1 MKVSWICMLLLGSL
15 GSKASQKEIK
25 TDNSW
30 KNLNINRK
38 IDLSRSYIQE
48 TSTIVIQNIGNTPL
62 DEYFWII
69 DNDITDKISYI
80 KAKEKDE
87 KNLFIEV
94 APSKENPFN
103 DVKLYIIKLSKPVLP
118 QRSITIEIDIA
129 VIDTLK
135 PFPDVLSQDEI
146 QHLKWEGLKY
156 SLSIYSTE
164 KQKTIFKISANNIL
178 SYSQFHK
185 GSSANPVLLKSHLIY
200 NFPDI
205 VKPFNKEFIYIHY
218 TYERPITVIK
228 HLKREA
234 EISHWGNNIAVRNT
248 YSIINAGARLK
259 ENFSRLKWVHQLY
272 YGTFHAAILSLQ
284 INLKTETRD
293 TYHIDKVGVVY
304 TGEFI
309 SNSGNTT
316 IKIKPRYPI
325 FGGWNYSCTI
335 GWNMNLNNFLRKKN
349 NNVYI
354 LKIPF
359 VDGPINVY
367 YKNISVNIILPEGS
381 RVLDVVSRI
390 PISKSEISTY
400 KTYMDVI
407 GRTSIKLFAT
417 NLVDTIS
424 SEEIFILYDYSL
436 WNNFRKPLTIS
447 IAFGVL
453 FLSSSLLK
461 KLKIKIGE

>member
-1 MKVSWICMLLLGSL
+1 MLLLASL
-15 GSKASQKEIK
+15 KSKASQKEIR

-30 KNLNINRK
+30 KNLNINRE
-38 IDLSRSYIQE
+38 INLSKSYIEE
-48 TSTIVIQNIGNTPL
+48 TSTIIIQNIGNAPL

-69 DNDITDKISYI
+69 DNDITNKISYI
-80 KAKEKDE
+80 KVKEKDE
-87 KNLFIEV
+87 KELFINV
-94 APSKENPFN
+94 TPSNENPFN

-118 QRSITIEIDIA
+118 KKSITIEIDIA
-129 VIDTLK
+129 VLDTLK
-135 PFPDVLSQDEI
+135 PFPDIISQDGT

-156 SLSIYSTE
+156 SLSVYSTE
-164 KQKTIFKISANNIL
+164 KQKTILKINANDVL
-178 SYSQFHK
+178 SYSQYHE

-205 VKPFNKEFIYIHY
+205 VKPFSKEFIYIHY
-218 TYERPITVIK
+218 TYEKPITVIK
-228 HLKREA
+228 HLEREA
-234 EISHWGNNIAVRNT
+234 VISHWGNNIAVTNT
-248 YSIINAGARLK
+248 YSIINAGAKLK
-259 ENFSRLKWVHQLY
+259 EAFSRLKWTRQLY
-272 YGTFHAAILSLQ
+272 YRTFHAAILSLQ
-284 INLKTETRD
+284 INLKTKTRNI
-293 TYHIDKVGVVY
+293 YHIDEVGVVY
-304 TGEFI
+304 TGEFK
-309 SNSGNTT
+309 SNPKKT
-316 IKIKPRYPI
+316 IINVKPRYPI

-335 GWNMNLNNFLRKKN
+335 GWDMDLDNFLRKKN

-381 RVLDVVSRI
+381 KVLDVVSRI
-390 PISKSEISTY
+390 PITKSEISTY

-417 NLVDTIS
+417 NLVDTLS
-424 SEEIFILYDYSL
+424 SEEIFVLYDYPL
-436 WNNFRKPLTIS
+436 WNNFRKPLAIS

-461 KLKIKIGE
+461 KLKIRIGE